1 MIRTVIADDEPLA
14 RQRIKRLLADEID
27 IEVVAEPSDGYQAV
41 AAIRQ
46 HRPDLVFLDVQMPEL
61 DGFTVLRLLD
71 RENAPVTIFTTAY
84 DQYALQ
90 AFEANAL
97 DYLLKPYDEVRFRR
111 ALQRAR
117 VQLQHGTGS
126 SSTLRLVTALNARG
140 VRPQERL
147 VIKSGGRVVFLD
159 FQEVDWVEAAANYV
173 RIHAGTNTYL
183 LRQTISAFSQQLPP
197 DKFMRIHRSIIVNLS
212 KIKEL
217 QPCNNGEYIVVLRN
231 GRELSLSRSFR
242 GQMHAFL
249 HGTTSELHRESA

>member
-1 MIRTVIADDEPLA
+1 MIRALIADDELLA
-14 RQRIKRLLADEID
+14 RQRIQRMLADEADMEI
-27 IEVVAEPSDGYQAV
+27 VAEAADGYEAV
-41 AAIRQ
+41 SAIRQ
-46 HRPDLVFLDVQMPEL
+46 YKPDLLFLDIEMPEL
-61 DGFTVLRLLD
+61 DGFSVLRLL
-71 RENAPVTIFTTAY
+71 EAETAPVTIFTTAY

-97 DYLLKPYDEVRFRR
+97 DYLLKPFEEVRFRR

-117 VQLQHGTGS
+117 AQLRQGPPTP
-126 SSTLRLVTALNARG
+126 TARLVASLNTRG
-140 VRPQERL
+140 ERQQERL

-159 FQEVDWVEAAANYV
+159 LHEVDWVEAAANYV
-173 RIHAGTNTYL
+173 RIHAGPGTYL
-183 LRQTISAFSQQLPP
+183 LRQTISSFAQQLPP
-197 DKFMRIHRSIIVNLS
+197 EKFMRIHRSIIVNLS

-249 HGTTSELHRESA
+249 NGIPSSLQRESA

>member
-1 MIRTVIADDEPLA
+1 MIRTLIADDELLA
-14 RQRIKRLLADEID
+14 RQRIERMLADEADIQIVAEAADGYEAVSATRQYKPDLLFLD
-27 IEVVAEPSDGYQAV
+27 IE
-41 AAIRQ
+41 
-46 HRPDLVFLDVQMPEL
+46 MPEL
-61 DGFTVLRLLD
+61 DGFSVLRLLETD
-71 RENAPVTIFTTAY
+71 TAPVTIFTTAY
-84 DQYALQ
+84 DHYALQ

-97 DYLLKPYDEVRFRR
+97 DYLLKPFDEVRFRR

-117 VQLQHGTGS
+117 SQLRQGS
-126 SSTLRLVTALNARG
+126 SNPTTRLVASLNGRG
-140 VRPQERL
+140 ERTQERL

-159 FQEVDWVEAAANYV
+159 LHEVDWVEAAANYV
-173 RIHAGTNTYL
+173 RIHAGANTYL
-183 LRQTISAFSQQLPP
+183 LRQTISAFAEQLPR

-249 HGTTSELHRESA
+249 NSMPSPAQRESA